1 MSLTKRPHRALC
13 IKQMHKG
20 IELALRFRRYFHLA
34 NVQYGGN
41 LSQISQILY
50 RQLPSLGC

>member
-20 IELALRFRRYFHLA
+20 IELALRFRRYFNLA